1 MPIDPNIAMG
11 IRPLE
16 QPNMLA
22 QMGQMMQLRQ
32 AQQEYEGTN
41 ALRDF
46 YAQGGD
52 INKAEDR
59 QRLLSRAPMQ
69 GQKILGQE
77 SERQSRDV
85 KTGMDS
91 LKMLKD
97 NVAVVNTPSDMAT
110 YLQNAARTPGG
121 QMLFGVVPLDKA
133 LANIPTDPKAFE
145 A

>member
-11 IRPLE
+11 VRPIE

-32 AQQEYEGTN
+32 AQQEYEGSN

-69 GQKILGQE
+69 GQKIFLFQIR
-77 SERQSRDV
+77 SKPNKLPPSCVFMRLQAL
-85 KTGMDS
+85 
-91 LKMLKD
+91 LKAPPKHVSGLRLK
-97 NVAVVNTPSDMAT
+97 
-110 YLQNAARTPGG
+110 
-121 QMLFGVVPLDKA
+121 
-133 LANIPTDPKAFE
+133 
-145 A
+145 